1 MTSTSERRKYRAPGR
16 KIMVGDSEIRLIS
29 ASDLAI
35 RVESH
40 ERDQDL
46 DKGKRTFIPGGRFD
60 PEKFPETEAFLRE
73 WRRKHS

>member
-16 KIMVGDSEIRLIS
+16 KIMVGDSEIR
-29 ASDLAI
+29 LAI